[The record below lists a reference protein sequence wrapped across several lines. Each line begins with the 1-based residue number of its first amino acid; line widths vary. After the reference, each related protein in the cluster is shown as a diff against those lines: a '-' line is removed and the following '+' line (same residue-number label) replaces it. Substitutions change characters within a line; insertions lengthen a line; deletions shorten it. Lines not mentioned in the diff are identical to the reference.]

1 MYEPYGIPQ
10 APNPMQFAQ
19 QLMGGYRST
28 QLIRVTGMD
37 GAKAYQ
43 MAPNSCV
50 PLFDADKDIMYVKST
65 DGAGFPT
72 IRTFSFAPVEVS
84 QDKVPEYVTRAELDD
99 FERKI
104 REMVGNGQ
112 QPVSE

>member
-1 MYEPYGIPQ
+1 MFDPYGMQQP
-10 APNPMQFAQ
+10 ANPMQFAQ
-19 QLMGGYRST
+19 QLMNGYRPT

-72 IRTFSFAPVEVS
+72 IRTFSFAPIEVKQAS
-84 QDKVPEYVTRAELDD
+84 TTEYVTRSELEE
-99 FERKI
+99 FERSI
-104 REMVGNGQ
+104 REMVENGKQ
-112 QPVSE
+112 LISE